1 MNVLSSESIV
11 LRQRDFKDRDRLV
24 TFLTRDRGKLSGIA
38 KGAKVITGRSVGAYE
53 PFTRCILHYV
63 DKPAGGL
70 VQIRKCD
77 PLPPFLFPV
86 QDYGRYLHLT
96 YYTELVDLSSV
107 SPSDSEAYFELLA
120 SILQRTA
127 EVPAGQLP
135 LLRLEFELELL
146 HVLGWQPEWKR
157 CIACGKPIFLRK
169 EAGIHP
175 VRLAPH
181 QFDAAGGGIRCPDC
195 HLPRGRHLHDLSP
208 GSLAEFADWRA
219 ARAVSGPSWRRDRPA
234 GPAGGAAEELA
245 ERAPSPAAVAEL
257 ERAVTAHL
265 LHHLERKP
273 RSLDL
278 LEADAKE
285 SAVTAASDG
294 SR

>member
-24 TFLTRDRGKLSGIA
+24 TVLTRDRGKLSGIA

-63 DKPAGGL
+63 DKPSGGL
-70 VQIRKCD
+70 VNIRKCD

-86 QDYGRYLHLT
+86 RDYERYLHLT
-96 YYTELVDLSSV
+96 YYTELVELSSV

-120 SILQRTA
+120 RTLQRTVQ
-127 EVPAGQLP
+127 VPLEQLP
-135 LLRLEFELELL
+135 LLRLEFELDLL
-146 HVLGWQPEWKR
+146 QVLGWQPEWKR
-157 CIACGKPIFLRK
+157 CIQCGKPIFVRK
-169 EAGIHP
+169 DGAIHP
-175 VRLAPH
+175 DRLAPH
-181 QFDAAGGGIRCPDC
+181 QFDAQAGGLRCPDC
-195 HLPRGRHLHDLSP
+195 REPHRRHLHDLSP
-208 GSLAEFADWRA
+208 GALAQFAQWRA
-219 ARAVSGPSWRRDRPA
+219 VRGEDAPPPA
-234 GPAGGAAEELA
+234 PPAL
-245 ERAPSPAAVAEL
+245 AEL

-273 RSLDL
+273 QSLDL
-278 LEADAKE
+278 LESTAKE
-285 SAVTAASDG
+285 AEKSFPEAD